1 MARATGMG
9 SDPELFRAT
18 TCAFV
23 AGLSDFDEVTDRTL
37 REIGR
42 RVAELAA
49 RFGWS
54 GPLAVTL
61 GKVDLPRVAEFP
73 PTAHERA
80 CVVRASR
87 RGMEIVLNARRLD
100 DASWFRILVSRVP
113 LYVWLFAAALEREP
127 VLDVEVPCSLGD
139 VSFWPVPSYSSTHA
153 AACLLPDPAF
163 YESGGYAEF
172 RRDMAVRDTPWE
184 ARRATVFWRGS
195 TSGIKRYWPPRGAH
209 DVEWLPRIELCARVQ
224 RSPRL
229 RARCDVGLTN
239 VVQIASPLTAEVVAA
254 DIAGLMRP
262 PLPKAG
268 YSRFKAVLDVD
279 GNSNSWSGLFTSL
292 LTGACVL
299 KIESPHGFRQWYYD
313 RLEPWVH
320 YVPVRSDLSDLED
333 RVEHM
338 LEDDGLARSI
348 GDAGRRFATSLDY
361 GAEMLASIDRFTA
374 WLCRRRSLT
383 DAPAGTP
390 PARLA

>member
-1 MARATGMG
+1 MARATGMEG
-9 SDPELFRAT
+9 DPEFFRAAS
-18 TCAFV
+18 CDFV
-23 AGLSDFDEVTDRTL
+23 AALSGFDEVTESTL

-42 RVAELAA
+42 RVTELAA
-49 RFGWS
+49 RFGWYR
-54 GPLAVTL
+54 PVAVTL
-61 GKVDLPRVAEFP
+61 GEVDLPRVTEFP
-73 PTAHERA
+73 PTAHKRA

-87 RGMEIVLNARRLD
+87 REMEIVLNARWVGE
-100 DASWFRILVSRVP
+100 AWWFRTLVSRLP
-113 LYVWLFAAALEREP
+113 QYVWLFAAALQREP
-127 VLDVEVPCSLGD
+127 GLDVEVPCSLGD
-139 VSFWPVPSYSSTHA
+139 VSFWPVPSYSSAHA

-163 YESGGYAEF
+163 YESGGYAAF
-172 RRDMAVRDTPWE
+172 RREMAARDTSWE

-209 DVEWLPRIELCARVQ
+209 DVAWLPRIELCARVQ

-239 VVQIASPLTAEVVAA
+239 VVQIASPLTAEAVAE
-254 DIAGLMRP
+254 DIAELMRP
-262 PLPKAG
+262 PLPKTDYAG
-268 YSRFKAVLDVD
+268 FKAVLDVD

-320 YVPVRSDLSDLED
+320 YVPVRSDLADLEE
-333 RVEHM
+333 RVERV

-361 GAEMLASIDRFTA
+361 GAEMRASIERFTA
-374 WLCRRRSLT
+374 WLRRHHST
-383 DAPAGTP
+383 T
-390 PARLA
+390 LA